1 MSQSLT
7 TSTSRIEGFMHPTIK
22 KFWSQKYEV
31 YYTNYETHQDWFIK
45 DKLYRPTRVAILQY
59 RRISSDLE
67 YKYNDAWYT
76 EEDMIRIVNLS
87 AFM

>member
-7 TSTSRIEGFMHPTIK
+7 TSTWQTKDYMHPTIK
-22 KFWSQKYEV
+22 KFWSQKYEI
-31 YYTNYETHQDWFIK
+31 YHTNFETHQDWFIK
-45 DKLYRPTRVAILQY
+45 DKPYRPTRVAIFQN

-76 EEDMIRIVNLS
+76 EEDMLRIVNLS